1 MIHISFDAPACVGSL
16 PSDAPHHRPPSI
28 RLRIG
33 RVAYRLLNPGQLGA
47 QFCGH
52 QVGIWLAVEV
62 VDFQRVVREVEQFPL
77 DVTRRA
83 ARADLVE
90 GIVVVADEFVSSG
103 SNAVVRGATF
113 IGARTFSR
121 WTLRGTLFPEGLDP
135 THCPRANAI
144 VLATRVCVSSRLRVF
159 GKSCRQ
165 GSTMPDVNASEQVRS
180 EQGRQWV
187 VPKM

>member
-62 VDFQRVVREVEQFPL
+62 VDFQRVVRELEQFPL

-103 SNAVVRGATF
+103 SNAVVSGQLSLAPEPSLDGPYGAPYFQRVWIQHTVHVQTRSYLRRES
-113 IGARTFSR
+113 ASR
-121 WTLRGTLFPEGLDP
+121 VVYECL
-135 THCPRANAI
+135 
-144 VLATRVCVSSRLRVF
+144 VRVGVRVRP
-159 GKSCRQ
+159 CR
-165 GSTMPDVNASEQVRS
+165 R
-180 EQGRQWV
+180 
-187 VPKM
+187 